1 MWMCVGE
8 WGLSWMSWRAG
19 ACSRG
24 HMISYNEC
32 ARGRNIDMHER
43 DKGSRGGME
52 SDRTVVRQGR
62 SMGGEAP

>member
-1 MWMCVGE
+1 
-8 WGLSWMSWRAG
+8 MSWRAG

-43 DKGSRGGME
+43 DKGSRGGMG